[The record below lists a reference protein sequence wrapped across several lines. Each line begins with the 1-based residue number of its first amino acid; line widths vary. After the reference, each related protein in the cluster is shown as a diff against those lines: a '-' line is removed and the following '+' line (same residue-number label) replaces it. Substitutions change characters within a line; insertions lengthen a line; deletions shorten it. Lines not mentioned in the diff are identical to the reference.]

1 MLATFHT
8 RNHFI
13 YHVTGS
19 FYQPTEGTG
28 GQLDILDRDIEY
40 AKVHAQVEI
49 HLMYRI

>member
-1 MLATFHT
+1 MLVNFHT
-8 RNHFI
+8 RNLSI
-13 YHVTGS
+13 YNLTGS